1 MTRKTIY
8 KKILAAI
15 CTLALAFSQV
25 AVIMPVIANAATAGE
40 TLSVRVQYFGDRG
53 DKIVEKAS
61 FTRSQLEGMG
71 TATYCYS
78 NLTNVGTVMVMKA
91 RGPKVATIIDR
102 AGIDL
107 GSVQNITFRT
117 TDGYTRN
124 FSAAKIAGSFN
135 YYPQLNLYTKV
146 PIDDPTEP
154 TEPTAPTDPT
164 TDPTKESEEEDEPE
178 EKPATPA
185 DEPTKSA
192 PDINSQQ
199 TDTGL
204 SDIMAEMFAEN
215 VYAAGKYKTV
225 PNYERNSDGQTITP
239 MKGSL
244 SGAVSVPSILALEFG
259 SSKAQGDKAESLS
272 MSRSQTYRFCMG
284 QTKLTEGKS
293 TKPGYAGG
301 DVTSAD
307 SCHSIY
313 GIDVTLYGSPVSGIR
328 LSADNKDIKVGS
340 KKKISASIK
349 GDKLFSEYLNTDNLV
364 WKSSNPKIATVD
376 QNGVVTFKKK
386 GKVTITATAPDGT
399 SASIVLGGKAGGGNE
414 DAQTDK
420 KDKKD
425 GKKATGKVMLA
436 KEIKLGDEIVPET
449 STKDDPRQQMAE
461 DSQELGETEQ
471 FSSKTV
477 AGSAVAAAA
486 ACGAGAF
493 FRIRRYRI
501 DK

>member
-1 MTRKTIY
+1 MTKKKSY
-8 KKILAAI
+8 KRILAAI
-15 CTLALAFSQV
+15 CILAITFSQV
-25 AVIMPVIANAATAGE
+25 AVITPVIVNAATAGE

-91 RGPKVATIIDR
+91 RGPKISTVIDKS
-102 AGIDL
+102 GIDL
-107 GSVQNITFRT
+107 GSVQNITFQT

-124 FSAAKIAGSFN
+124 FSAAKISGNFN

-146 PIDDPTEP
+146 PIDDPTD
-154 TEPTAPTDPT
+154 PTDPT
-164 TDPTKESEEEDEPE
+164 EEIEDEDNPE
-178 EKPATPA
+178 EKPTEPIE
-185 DEPTKSA
+185 EPTK
-192 PDINSQQ
+192 PVQEMDNQE
-199 TDTGL
+199 TNTGFNNML
-204 SDIMAEMFAEN
+204 IDSFFQS
-215 VYAAGKYKTV
+215 VYASEKYKTV

-244 SGAVSVPSILALEFG
+244 SGATSVPSILALEFG

-293 TKPGYAGG
+293 TKPGYSGG

-313 GIDVTLYGSPVSGIR
+313 GIDVTLYGSPVSGIK
-328 LSADNKDIKVGS
+328 LTADNKDIKVGS

-399 SASIVLGGKAGGGNE
+399 SASIVLGGKAGGEGG
-414 DAQTDK
+414 AQTDAK
-420 KDKKD
+420 NKDKKD
-425 GKKATGKVMLA
+425 GKKATDQVMLA
-436 KEIKLGDEIVPET
+436 REIKLGDEIVPET

-477 AGSAVAAAA
+477 AGSAAVAAA

-493 FRIRRYRI
+493 FRVRRYRL